1 MAGLITLLLD
11 ELLQKGYGLGSG
23 SGLFIATNICGTI
36 LWSTFSFMSVQAQD
50 GSKEFEGCIIALFH
64 NVIFKSNRLDGLYSA
79 LFRQYAPNLANLVA
93 TLLVGLL
100 VNFFQVSLNLI
111 CNRGM
116 MRNCRSY
123 SQEQSQARALC
134 DQPTVLRWLT
144 TLTHLNSQNSSLFN

>member
-36 LWSTFSFMSVQAQD
+36 LWSTLSFMSVQAQD

-79 LFRQYAPNLANLVA
+79 IFRQYAPNVANLVA

-100 VNFFQVSLNLI
+100 VNYFQVSFL
-111 CNRGM
+111 
-116 MRNCRSY
+116 SAF
-123 SQEQSQARALC
+123 QSWYDEKLPFLFAGTIASASFVR
-134 DQPTVLRWLT
+134 PT
-144 TLTHLNSQNSSLFN
+144 

>member
-79 LFRQYAPNLANLVA
+79 IFRQYAPNVANLVA

-100 VNFFQVSLNLI
+100 VNYFQVSFLI
-111 CNRGM
+111 CF
-116 MRNCRSY
+116 
-123 SQEQSQARALC
+123 AI
-134 DQPTVLRWLT
+134 VV
-144 TLTHLNSQNSSLFN
+144 